1 MLVNKYIS
9 DTFKQKLEDAIKSS
23 ELDKQ
28 QGDICGAYKC
38 TMVFLPKAVQ
48 PKTDPK
54 KRYFIRTFDNVPED
68 KRKGKEY
75 RNQTDP
81 QSHQPKE
88 SQTINK
94 TEKVNLHDES
104 AKSNTKRLKK
114 HVSEA
119 NAKER
124 IKNEVKHQIKMPAQ
138 DAQIE
143 HNPYI
148 FGHDPRFPPFPT
160 FPSFPSFPEFPEH
173 K

>member
-23 ELDKQ
+23 QLDKHQ
-28 QGDICGAYKC
+28 DDICGAYKC

-54 KRYFIRTFDNVPED
+54 KRYFIRTFDDVPDD
-68 KRKGKEY
+68 KRRGKEY
-75 RNQTDP
+75 RNQTDLR
-81 QSHQPKE
+81 SHQPKE

-94 TEKVNLHDES
+94 TETVNLHNDS
-104 AKSNTKRLKK
+104 AKPNTKRLKK

-124 IKNEVKHQIKMPAQ
+124 IKNEVKQQIKMPAQ
-138 DAQIE
+138 NDQIE

>member
-23 ELDKQ
+23 QLDKHQ
-28 QGDICGAYKC
+28 DDICKAYKC

-54 KRYFIRTFDNVPED
+54 KRYFIRTFDNVPDD

-75 RNQTDP
+75 RNQTDL

-94 TEKVNLHDES
+94 TEKVNLYDES

-124 IKNEVKHQIKMPAQ
+124 IKNEVKQQIKMPAQ